1 MALIHRTKVTHS
13 YEASP
18 QHFQKFFST
27 LTQMYEEQVHTD
39 VHLVAKDGTLFGVHR
54 VRNKDI
60 KKIYIIYYFNSGLIY
75 YNVKFLGVFNEF
87 SFENELL

>member
-18 QHFQKFFST
+18 QHLQKFFST
-27 LTQMYEEQVHTD
+27 LTHMYEEQVHTD

-54 VRNKDI
+54 VSSINPCQGKPL
-60 KKIYIIYYFNSGLIY
+60 KFKINLTLNWLWQYYSVNQLDP
-75 YNVKFLGVFNEF
+75 V
-87 SFENELL
+87 

>member
-54 VRNKDI
+54 VRNKYNT
-60 KKIYIIYYFNSGLIY
+60 KLRTYIRMYNSHCHG
-75 YNVKFLGVFNEF
+75 E
-87 SFENELL
+87 EQHDCAQ

>member
-54 VRNKDI
+54 VRNKYFE
-60 KKIYIIYYFNSGLIY
+60 KYILYYFNSALIY
-75 YNVKFLGVFNEF
+75 YYVKFLGVFNEF

>member
-18 QHFQKFFST
+18 QHLQKFFST
-27 LTQMYEEQVHTD
+27 LTHMYEEQVHTD

-54 VRNKDI
+54 VSSINPCQGKPLPGETL
-60 KKIYIIYYFNSGLIY
+60 KI
-75 YNVKFLGVFNEF
+75 
-87 SFENELL
+87 